1 MIQSEDFTFH
11 HDKTLERHHIMV
23 DITNETRQV
32 SFSKR
37 LYFNKPSLPLGFI
50 ELRPRDRLKV
60 GFIVVQNSGSD
71 EEKKELI

>member
-1 MIQSEDFTFH
+1 
-11 HDKTLERHHIMV
+11 MV